1 MIEARACRARIHA
14 GSGPGALI
22 GAAIGVLAVAQCR
35 KALQAMVKSLG

>member
-1 MIEARACRARIHA
+1 
-14 GSGPGALI
+14 LI